1 MPIAK
6 QASSANRISQD
17 VVSQISSITSYQNS
31 SAELAPARKSAAVSS
46 ESSSSSSSKDE
57 KIYSDNINLRLPKGE
72 RKRLKAFCAAHDI
85 SMTQFIV
92 FAIDYLESRVE
103 DGNATVSKM
112 GVKDSR

>member
-1 MPIAK
+1 M
-6 QASSANRISQD
+6 
-17 VVSQISSITSYQNS
+17 SQISSITSYQNS
-31 SAELAPARKSAAVSS
+31 SAELAPTARKSVATS
-46 ESSSSSSSKDE
+46 EPSSKDE
-57 KIYSDNINLRLPKGE
+57 KTYSDNINLRLPKGE

-112 GVKDSR
+112 GVKDAR

>member
-6 QASSANRISQD
+6 QASSANRISSD

-31 SAELAPARKSAAVSS
+31 SAELAPAARKSAATIS
-46 ESSSSSSSKDE
+46 EPSSKDE

-112 GVKDSR
+112 GVKDAR

>member
-6 QASSANRISQD
+6 QAQSANRISSD
-17 VVSQISSITSYQNS
+17 VVSQISGITSYQNAS
-31 SAELAPARKSAAVSS
+31 SGHAGAEAKADNAEKSQK
-46 ESSSSSSSKDE
+46 EE
-57 KIYSDNINLRLPKGE
+57 KSYSDNINLRLPRGE
-72 RKRLKAFCAAHDI
+72 RKRLKSFCADHDI

-112 GVKDSR
+112 GVKDVEK

>member
-6 QASSANRISQD
+6 QASSANRISPD
-17 VVSQISSITSYQNS
+17 VVSQISSITSFQNS
-31 SAELAPARKSAAVSS
+31 SAEMAPAARKAVSATP
-46 ESSSSSSSKDE
+46 ESSKDE
-57 KIYSDNINLRLPKGE
+57 KSYSDNINLRLPKGE
-72 RKRLKAFCAAHDI
+72 RKRLKAFCAAHDL

-112 GVKDSR
+112 GVKDAR

>member
-6 QASSANRISQD
+6 QASSANRISSD

-31 SAELAPARKSAAVSS
+31 SAELAPAARKSVAATS
-46 ESSSSSSSKDE
+46 ESSSKDE
-57 KIYSDNINLRLPKGE
+57 KTYSDNINLRLPKGE

-112 GVKDSR
+112 GVKDAR

>member
-6 QASSANRISQD
+6 QASSANRISPD

-31 SAELAPARKSAAVSS
+31 SAELAPAARKAVSATA
-46 ESSSSSSSKDE
+46 ESSSLSKDE
-57 KIYSDNINLRLPKGE
+57 KSYSDNINLRLPKGE
-72 RKRLKAFCAAHDI
+72 RKRLKAFCAAHDL

-112 GVKDSR
+112 GVKDAR

>member
-6 QASSANRISQD
+6 QASSANRISSD

-31 SAELAPARKSAAVSS
+31 SAELAPAARKSVPAS
-46 ESSSSSSSKDE
+46 ESSSKDE

-112 GVKDSR
+112 GVKDAR

>member
-6 QASSANRISQD
+6 QASSTNRISSD

-31 SAELAPARKSAAVSS
+31 SAELAPTARKSVTATS
-46 ESSSSSSSKDE
+46 ESSSKDE
-57 KIYSDNINLRLPKGE
+57 KTYSDNINLRLPKGE

-112 GVKDSR
+112 GVKDAR

>member
-6 QASSANRISQD
+6 QAQSANRISSD
-17 VVSQISSITSYQNS
+17 VVSQISSITSYQNAS
-31 SAELAPARKSAAVSS
+31 SGHASGEAKASAEKIQREEKS
-46 ESSSSSSSKDE
+46 
-57 KIYSDNINLRLPKGE
+57 YSDNINLRLPKGE
-72 RKRLKAFCAAHDI
+72 RKRLKSFCADHDI

-112 GVKDSR
+112 GVKDAAK

>member
-17 VVSQISSITSYQNS
+17 VVSQISSIISCQNS
-31 SAELAPARKSAAVSS
+31 SAETAPAARKAVPSAS
-46 ESSSSSSSKDE
+46 ESSKDE
-57 KIYSDNINLRLPKGE
+57 KGYSDNINLRLPKGE

-92 FAIDYLESRVE
+92 FAIDYLESKVE
-103 DGNATVSKM
+103 DGDATVSKM
-112 GVKDSR
+112 GVKDAR

>member
-6 QASSANRISQD
+6 QASSANRISSD

-31 SAELAPARKSAAVSS
+31 SAELAPAARKFAAAASTS
-46 ESSSSSSSKDE
+46 EPSSKDE

>member
-46 ESSSSSSSKDE
+46 ESSSSSSKDE

>member
-6 QASSANRISQD
+6 QASSANRISSD

-31 SAELAPARKSAAVSS
+31 SAELAPAARKSAAASTS
-46 ESSSSSSSKDE
+46 EPSSKDE

>member
-6 QASSANRISQD
+6 QAQSANRISSD
-17 VVSQISSITSYQNS
+17 VVSQISSITSYQNAS
-31 SAELAPARKSAAVSS
+31 SGHADAEAKSAVKKIQK
-46 ESSSSSSSKDE
+46 EE
-57 KIYSDNINLRLPKGE
+57 KSYSDNINLRLPKGE
-72 RKRLKAFCAAHDI
+72 RKRLKSFCADHDI

-112 GVKDSR
+112 GVKDSSK